1 MTTIND
7 RRDLQPEMFL
17 AESRENVTFDEFDN
31 ATNLSDKFKKT
42 LCNFKAGDAKD
53 LFFDAVLF
61 GLLFKSSDGKNVTR
75 ESADEILGKK
85 FTAKLFSDNESVQL
99 DDSFERFLTSVI

>member
-1 MTTIND
+1 MSPLMSLMTPVIC
-7 RRDLQPEMFL
+7 RISLR
-17 AESRENVTFDEFDN
+17 
-31 ATNLSDKFKKT
+31 KT
-42 LCNFKAGDAKD
+42 LCNFKVGDAKD

-61 GLLFKSSDGKNVTR
+61 GLLFKSSDGKNITR

-99 DDSFERFLTSVI
+99 DDSFESFLTSVI